1 MADEPR
7 KLSDLP
13 TATSIGVNDRFA
25 ILYNANTSSPSTRT
39 VSGNNV
45 LKSLFSGAPTYSNN
59 ANAVTGGL
67 AVGQIYKT
75 ANGEIRIVV

>member
-1 MADEPR
+1 MADEPK
-7 KLSDLP
+7 KLSELP
-13 TATSIGVNDRFA
+13 VANSIGVNDRFA
-25 ILYNANTSSPSTRT
+25 ILFNANTASPSTRT

-45 LKSLFSGAPTYSNN
+45 LKSLFFGAPTFSNN
-59 ANAVTGGL
+59 ANAVTGSL